1 MSSNAAARIEL
12 PSAEEIAQSPGFRAM
27 DDFVNSR
34 ALEILR
40 EWANAPEIV
49 EIMDE
54 AERGT
59 AADPA
64 RPGR

>member
-1 MSSNAAARIEL
+1 MSVTAARQIDI
-12 PSAEEIAQSPGFRAM
+12 PSAEEVAASPAFKAM

-40 EWANAPEIV
+40 EWATSPEIV

-54 AERGT
+54 AERIR
-59 AADPA
+59 AADAA
-64 RPGR
+64 REA